1 MENSDPYVKTDR
13 IHRSISIE
21 LGVGYSEVLLWCFAI
36 ENKKVNQNYSLI
48 FELEEKNKT
57 KVFNVYYSEK
67 NRETKTEDIIKDLKT
82 NNIKVDEETLEW
94 SLEYSKNKA
103 NKFF

>member
-1 MENSDPYVKTDR
+1 
-13 IHRSISIE
+13 
-21 LGVGYSEVLLWCFAI
+21 
-36 ENKKVNQNYSLI
+36 LI

-82 NNIKVDEETLEW
+82 NNIKVDEETLE
-94 SLEYSKNKA
+94 
-103 NKFF
+103 